1 MPAEMTAEAAAA
13 LRAPFSRKEIGKLP
27 KLTCK
32 DCSSRHCGNAKHQKT
47 KCNVCGNYISP
58 AHTHLDYVGHATVTS
73 RLHSVDPAWSWEPLA
88 FAENGLPLNDSLGG
102 LWIKLTI
109 LGVTKLGYGD
119 SGTKRGAD
127 AVKETIGDAIRNAA
141 MRFGV
146 GVDMWGAKGDVRND
160 DENEDDDAGRVI
172 GAPPKAVTKE
182 QLDEIRGLWEELG
195 FGGDA
200 NYDQRI
206 KLTKDLLK
214 IQNIDSTSDL
224 LEAEAHQ
231 LLKVLRRRVAET
243 KRKPKADPS
252 AVTE

>member
-1 MPAEMTAEAAAA
+1 MTAEMTAEAAAA

-27 KLTCK
+27 RITCK
-32 DCSSRHCGNAKHQKT
+32 DCSNRHCGTHKKV
-47 KCNVCGNYISP
+47 KCKDCGNYMTT
-58 AHTHLDYVGHATVTS
+58 AHLHLDYVGHATVTS

-88 FAENGLPLNDSLGG
+88 FAENGLPLTDSLGG

-146 GVDMWGAKGDVRND
+146 GVDMWGAKGEPRHD
-160 DENEDDDAGRVI
+160 DDSEDDDAGRII
-172 GAPPKAVTKE
+172 GAPPKAITKE
-182 QLDEIRGLWEELG
+182 QLDEIRELWDQLG
-195 FGGDA
+195 FSGEA
-200 NYDQRI
+200 NYDQRM

-214 IQNIDSTSDL
+214 IQNIESTSDL

-231 LLKVLRRRVAET
+231 LIKVLRRRVAET
-243 KRKPKADPS
+243 KRKPKAEAS